1 MIDIERHSVITFTTS
16 ATTSA
21 VSDLDN
27 HKGIDPVSGS
37 TTATVAGDGI
47 MSESGYCT
55 RLFTLSPHVSA
66 DKLAALESAYY
77 AHTSHDVATENQLTL
92 VNKTEIYTS
101 LLTFDI
107 SLTIYQQSHVEPLLT
122 SLQKVLPASQITRLI
137 DPTSSTT
144 DTSTGT
150 VNGTYSLLTN
160 RTQGTVP
167 MDQEIV
173 DSSSSAR
180 ASGVPVNVSEVTGFC
195 KLLVRALEVK
205 DITVLVQAIRQVL
218 ME

>member
-1 MIDIERHSVITFTTS
+1 
-16 ATTSA
+16 
-21 VSDLDN
+21 
-27 HKGIDPVSGS
+27 
-37 TTATVAGDGI
+37 

-55 RLFTLSPHVSA
+55 RLFTLSPHVSV

-77 AHTSHDVATENQLTL
+77 AHTSHDAATETKPSL
-92 VNKTEIYTS
+92 VNKAEIYTS